1 MFFFRGIF
9 WEDKGHLQPLLRTK
23 NALYTVHILY
33 LIGLYVYLCW
43 NLHLHIILSIFWI
56 FLCVWDE
63 EVVTGVK
70 WLSKKGWLFLT
81 SSRTFGLGWL
91 SKKCPRLKEVRFLYP
106 VNEGGNLHILLVG
119 LWKPLEVQLISNLF
133 NNNIVNPNKISQQLK

>member
-1 MFFFRGIF
+1 MVKKGQQQWPNLFLSCFFSFRGIF

-23 NALYTVHILY
+23 NVLYTVHTTVSYRALCIYVGTFTYILY
-33 LIGLYVYLCW
+33 LVYSGFFVCLGW
-43 NLHLHIILSIFWI
+43 G
-56 FLCVWDE
+56 

-91 SKKCPRLKEVRFLYP
+91 SKKCPRLKEVRFFIPSQWRRKPSHTFSWSL
-106 VNEGGNLHILLVG
+106 EATGGPTY
-119 LWKPLEVQLISNLF
+119 K
-133 NNNIVNPNKISQQLK
+133 